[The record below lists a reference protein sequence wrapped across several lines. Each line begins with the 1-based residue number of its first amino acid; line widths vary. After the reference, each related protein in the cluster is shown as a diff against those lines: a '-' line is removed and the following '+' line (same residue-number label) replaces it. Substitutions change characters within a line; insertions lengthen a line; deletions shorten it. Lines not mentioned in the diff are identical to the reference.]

1 MLVIESTNSE
11 SEYRKN
17 DFVLRKMLSKSGLIM
32 ITRVFSK
39 LNSLRYLLIM
49 FLVCYFLCYRSLQL
63 NIAKANEEYRWI
75 PSFQFLSYSFTH
87 PQILL
92 RHSPPRTSQHNGGNM
107 IYVQIPMKYN
117 YDYNW
122 SSGLTDWGRKKLLF
136 YLKVAVM
143 FTFQLKES
151 PVTRSERKSDLSSTL

>member
-1 MLVIESTNSE
+1 MRCFVVDFSSLDELVEFMLVIESTNSE

-63 NIAKANEEYRWI
+63 NIAKANEEYR
-75 PSFQFLSYSFTH
+75 
-87 PQILL
+87 
-92 RHSPPRTSQHNGGNM
+92 
-107 IYVQIPMKYN
+107 
-117 YDYNW
+117 
-122 SSGLTDWGRKKLLF
+122 
-136 YLKVAVM
+136 
-143 FTFQLKES
+143 
-151 PVTRSERKSDLSSTL
+151 